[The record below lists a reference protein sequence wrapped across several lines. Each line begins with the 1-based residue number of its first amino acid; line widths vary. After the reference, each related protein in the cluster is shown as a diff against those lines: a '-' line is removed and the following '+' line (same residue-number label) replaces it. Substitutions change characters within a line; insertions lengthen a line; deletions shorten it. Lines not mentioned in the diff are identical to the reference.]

1 MSQKR
6 SKSVFF
12 LVFLII
18 IMFLFSM
25 IIFVTFKKVEKRI
38 SKDTFDFLLKEVKSF
53 SRNIERYLLLKYGDL
68 LVVLNKKPLLRSDV
82 NLYLSS
88 YITSNFKNVFLAYYD
103 GKFFRVIGDGSLNPK
118 DRFDYNERFEPTRKD
133 LWLKAIKTKKTIY
146 YKQDI
151 KGIWTT
157 YIYPVLDN
165 NLKVSYLIVIDFSTE
180 PLSYIDNNLIIL
192 KKSLFLFISVLLL
205 SVLILSIFL
214 LYDILRQKK
223 MQKLLKELQILNK
236 TLESRVKE
244 EVEKSREKD
253 RQLIMQSRLALMGEL
268 LSMIAHQWRQP
279 LNVIGGVVAD
289 MEMDMMLNE
298 NDPKKTK
305 ENLETIKKMIKHL
318 SSTIDD
324 FRKFY
329 RKDNEKI
336 EIDFNEILQEVLNIA
351 SSSLKNKNIKIKNHL
366 KCKRK
371 IKTYPNE
378 LKQVLLNLIKN
389 AEDILIER
397 KIENPKIIIE
407 IFENDDKCIIE
418 VKDNGGGVDEEYQD
432 KIFEPYF
439 TTKNEKNGTGLGL
452 YMSKNIVEKRLG
464 GEILQYNDTE
474 GAVFRIVLRMRD
486 EL

>member
-1 MSQKR
+1 M
-6 SKSVFF
+6 
-12 LVFLII
+12 FLII
-18 IMFLFSM
+18 VMFLFSM
-25 IIFVTFKKVEKRI
+25 VIWITFKNVEKRI
-38 SKDTFDFLLKEVKSF
+38 SEDTFDFLLKEVKSF
-53 SRNIERYLLLKYGDL
+53 SRNIERYILLKYGNIK
-68 LVVLNKKPLLRSDV
+68 VVLEKQPKLRSELD
-82 NLYLSS
+82 LYLST
-88 YITSNFKNVFLAYYD
+88 YITSDFKNVFLTYYD

-118 DRFDYNERFEPTRKD
+118 DRFDFNERFEPTRKD
-133 LWLKAIKTKKTIY
+133 LWLKAIKTKKPIY

-151 KGIWTT
+151 KGVWTT
-157 YIYPVLDN
+157 YVYPVLDN
-165 NLKVSYLIVIDFSTE
+165 DSKVSYLIVIDFSTE
-180 PLSYIDNNLIIL
+180 PLSYIDSNLIIL

-205 SVLILSIFL
+205 SVVILSIFL
-214 LYDILRQKK
+214 FYDISRQKK
-223 MQKLLKELQILNK
+223 MQKLLDRLKELNK

-298 NDPKKTK
+298 NNPQKTK
-305 ENLETIKKMIKHL
+305 RNLETIKKMIKHL

-329 RKDNEKI
+329 RKDNEKR
-336 EIDFNEILQEVLNIA
+336 EVDFDEILQEVLNIA

-366 KCKRK
+366 KCKQK

-397 KIENPKIIIE
+397 KVDNPKIVIE

-418 VKDNGGGVDEEYQD
+418 VKDNGGGVDEKYKD

-452 YMSKNIVEKRLG
+452 YMSKNIVEQRLG
-464 GEILQYNDTE
+464 GEILQYNDEE
-474 GAVFRIVLRMRD
+474 GAVFRIVLSKD
-486 EL
+486 AK